1 MMKLYAQSSVPPK
14 MPYIHVGY
22 LALKGMVNGAANSAV
37 GMGSMVLG
45 GAILAAALLLGA
57 QRRVADGTLS
67 PGRPA
72 LLVGGVFL
80 AIAVFCGGL
89 GIAWNLEDQ
98 YRSMTT
104 ETMERIASQIEERT
118 AFQSVPKIPENTEK
132 LKALLEL
139 SDEQLS
145 DAWGRPITVRQE
157 THGDQALTYL
167 VSAGSDGETGTL
179 DDVEYYIS
187 W

>member
-22 LALKGMVNGAANSAV
+22 LALKGMVNGAANSTV

-45 GAILAAALLLGA
+45 GAILAAALLSGA

-72 LLVGGVFL
+72 LLVGGIFL
-80 AIAVFCGGL
+80 AIAVFCGGF
-89 GIAWNLEDQ
+89 GIALNAEDQ
-98 YRSMTT
+98 QNMATA
-104 ETMERIASQIEERT
+104 ETMMRMADQIHERIA
-118 AFQSVPKIPENTEK
+118 FQAVPKIPENTEK

-139 SDEQLS
+139 SDEELS

-157 THGDQALTYL
+157 TYDDLVLTYL
-167 VSAGSDGETGTL
+167 LSAGSDGETGTL
-179 DDVEYYIS
+179 DDVEYYANR
-187 W
+187 